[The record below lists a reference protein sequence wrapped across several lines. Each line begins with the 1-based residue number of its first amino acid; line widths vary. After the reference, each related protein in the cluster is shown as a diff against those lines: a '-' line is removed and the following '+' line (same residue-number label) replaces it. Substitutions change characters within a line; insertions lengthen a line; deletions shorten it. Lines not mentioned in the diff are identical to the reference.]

1 MHVLYIKR
9 MEIGSVASLHLHPDI
24 SGALMV
30 NVKSFELIT
39 DVGIYR
45 NGGSR
50 NYGHNGKRQVSLIER
65 EQLTKHADDLAKSD
79 FSPGQVRANIE
90 TEGIK
95 LVELIGSN
103 ISIGEAKLQIL
114 EARTPC
120 YKMDEIFPGLRK
132 KMENEKQ
139 GVLAEV
145 IQSGIIQEGDE
156 IIPLD

>member
-1 MHVLYIKR
+1 MLYKMPMI
-9 MEIGSVASLHLHPDI
+9 IGSVASLHLHPDI
-24 SGALMV
+24 SGDLMID
-30 NVKSFELIT
+30 VKSFELIA
-39 DVGIYR
+39 DVGIKK

-50 NYGHNGKRQVSLIER
+50 NYGNNGRRQVSLIER
-65 EQLTKHADDLAKSD
+65 EQLSDHAADLANAY

-90 TEGIK
+90 TKGIK

-103 ISIGEAKLQIL
+103 ISIGKTKLQIIK
-114 EARTPC
+114 ARTPC
-120 YKMDEIFPGLRK
+120 NKMDKLFPGLRK

-145 IQSGIIQEGDE
+145 IESGTIQEGDK

>member
-39 DVGIYR
+39 DVGINR

-50 NYGHNGKRQVSLIER
+50 NYGHNGRRQVSLIER
-65 EQLTKHADDLAKSD
+65 EQLTKHAADLAKPD
-79 FSPGQVRANIE
+79 FEPGQVRANIE
-90 TEGIK
+90 TEGIR
-95 LVELIGSN
+95 LVELMGSN
-103 ISIGEAKLQIL
+103 IAIGEVRLQIL

-120 YKMDEIFPGLRK
+120 SKMDKISPGLRK
-132 KMENEKQ
+132 NMEGEKQ

-145 IQSGIIQEGDE
+145 IQSGIIQEGDK

>member
-1 MHVLYIKR
+1 MI
-9 MEIGSVASLHLHPDI
+9 
-24 SGALMV
+24 
-30 NVKSFELIT
+30 NVKRFELIA
-39 DVGIYR
+39 DVGIKQ
-45 NGGSR
+45 NGGNR
-50 NYGHNGKRQVSLIER
+50 NYGNNGRRQVSLIER
-65 EQLTKHADDLAKSD
+65 EQLREHAADLAKPY

-95 LVELIGSN
+95 LVALIGSN
-103 ISIGEAKLQIL
+103 ISIGKTKLQII

-120 YKMDEIFPGLRK
+120 NKMDKISPGLRK

>member
-1 MHVLYIKR
+1 MI
-9 MEIGSVASLHLHPDI
+9 D
-24 SGALMV
+24 
-30 NVKSFELIT
+30 VKSFELIA
-39 DVGIYR
+39 DVGIKK

-50 NYGHNGKRQVSLIER
+50 NYGNNGRRQVSLIER
-65 EQLTKHADDLAKSD
+65 EQLSDHAADLANAY

-90 TEGIK
+90 TKGII

-103 ISIGEAKLQIL
+103 ISIGKTKLQIIK
-114 EARTPC
+114 ARTPC
-120 YKMDEIFPGLRK
+120 NKMDKLFPGLRK

-145 IQSGIIQEGDE
+145 IESGTIQEGDK

>member
-1 MHVLYIKR
+1 MI
-9 MEIGSVASLHLHPDI
+9 IGSVASLHLHPDI
-24 SGALMV
+24 SGDQMI
-30 NVKSFELIT
+30 NVKRFELIA
-39 DVGIYR
+39 DVGIKQ
-45 NGGSR
+45 NGGNR
-50 NYGHNGKRQVSLIER
+50 NYGNNGRRQVSLIER
-65 EQLTKHADDLAKSD
+65 EQLTEHAADLAKPY
-79 FSPGQVRANIE
+79 FSPGQVRSNIE

-103 ISIGEAKLQIL
+103 ISIGKTKLQII

-120 YKMDEIFPGLRK
+120 NKMDKISSGLRK

-145 IQSGIIQEGDE
+145 IESGIIQEGDK